1 MRTRTKITIVAALL
15 ALAAVGCQGPQ
26 TTTPAVVARDHTISV
41 EELARQLGL
50 RIDDRDDTFVV
61 LRDAANTVLIF
72 THSDGRFFVN
82 GTPVGSVGTVRK
94 ASGTAYVSEA
104 LVTQIKPHLG
114 TSVVPA
120 RPQPRPARGVVVID
134 PGHGDHDPGAI
145 AITGVHEKTI
155 NYDVAEK
162 VAAILQRKGI
172 AVTLTR
178 QREEFVELEA
188 RAEIAARRNADLFV
202 SLHADSA
209 PNPSA
214 QGFTVYI
221 AKTASADSQRAA
233 RDIARA
239 MGTTGLE
246 SRGVRQENYRVL
258 ATNRRPAVLV
268 EMGYLS
274 NRQDALRLQNS
285 AFQDKLAAAIAT
297 GILDYLQ

>member
-134 PGHGDHDPGAI
+134 PGHGDHDPVPSRSPGS
-145 AITGVHEKTI
+145 
-155 NYDVAEK
+155 
-162 VAAILQRKGI
+162 
-172 AVTLTR
+172 TR
-178 QREEFVELEA
+178 RPSTTTSPRRSPPSCSA
-188 RAEIAARRNADLFV
+188 RAL
-202 SLHADSA
+202 
-209 PNPSA
+209 P
-214 QGFTVYI
+214 
-221 AKTASADSQRAA
+221 
-233 RDIARA
+233 
-239 MGTTGLE
+239 
-246 SRGVRQENYRVL
+246 
-258 ATNRRPAVLV
+258 
-268 EMGYLS
+268 
-274 NRQDALRLQNS
+274 
-285 AFQDKLAAAIAT
+285 
-297 GILDYLQ
+297 